1 MLILSRHRVHV
12 ATLLSQYLSHKPLFG
27 CDMSLEELMSQQLD
41 LVATFFL
48 VHLMSRQLID
58 VATST
63 LCSGCHDSLI
73 LSLPLFLAPVVATAL

>member
-1 MLILSRHRVHV
+1 MSR
-12 ATLLSQYLSHKPLFG
+12 
-27 CDMSLEELMSQQLD
+27 QLD

-63 LCSGCHDSLI
+63 LCSGCRDNLI
-73 LSLPLFLAPVVATAL
+73 LSRPLFPAPVVATALCCHDLKSLQLMSRQLGVVATFFSYNCCRDR